1 MRPSQYLFDSV
12 NPFLAFSLS
21 LTLVCPLPA
30 LLYFVCSH
38 FVYHIFN
45 FKLSLCARSKHTK
58 KATTTTTTTVGV
70 RREEPFLFFAA
81 FDFLWFFFASLA
93 LLPNAA
99 LSSGHSS
106 SSSSS
111 NRAFPAPLE
120 AVKIVR

>member
-21 LTLVCPLPA
+21 LTLVCPLTA

-58 KATTTTTTTVGV
+58 KATTTTTVGV
-70 RREEPFLFFAA
+70 RREEPFPFFVA